1 MGAEAEAEAEEEAEC
16 LTDEVDTKGVAAQ
29 RTRFLDLLQ
38 DTCRKKAAV
47 EVRFHG
53 PGVEGVVASGNLV
66 AVESTL
72 DEILVENLAT
82 PTGDIP
88 LARVNMDDVLYIKLL
103 KKRERM

>member
-53 PGVEGVVASGNLV
+53 PGGTSRASPQPIITAIVTAFTSNPHALHWH
-66 AVESTL
+66 
-72 DEILVENLAT
+72 
-82 PTGDIP
+82 
-88 LARVNMDDVLYIKLL
+88 
-103 KKRERM
+103 